1 MSRRPGQSGPERR
14 LALSSGVD
22 VWLSELFEQAI
33 GTHKTWS
40 QDFALVAVGSY
51 GRRELGANSDL
62 DLVLVHADSVTPDLV
77 AEKLWYPIWDSGVNV
92 DHSVRTIAGARVI
105 AASDVKAFTGLLD
118 ARHIA
123 GNEELTLELRG
134 VITHDWRA
142 TAKKS
147 LPELFELVAERRT
160 NFGEL
165 FQLIEPNIKESYGGI
180 RDATILGHLSATWL
194 VDLPR
199 TEWQNA
205 RSFLLDVRDA
215 LAVTSSGDRLHMQSQ
230 QAVAVELGLADPE
243 ELLRHTYLAGRK
255 IAYTSEL
262 TWYRLNQL
270 LAQEKPGLRSLV
282 PRLRGGSKQVREP
295 LAEGVV
301 DSGSEI
307 TLARNADLSSDPGLL
322 LRVAGASAAFQKPI
336 APVVLESAIA
346 TRPPWDREMRESFV
360 SLLGAGPGLLS
371 TWEALDQHGIIEA
384 WFPEWVRL
392 RSAPQFNALHEYTV
406 DRHLIEC
413 VLQSQAFVRK
423 VDRPD
428 LLLVAALLHD
438 IGKCQEGDHSEIGAH
453 MTRVIAPRIGFDL
466 EDTEVLERL
475 VLHHLLLPDIAT
487 KRDLDDPDVI
497 SGVADA
503 VKDTRTLEL
512 LLALSVSDSRATG
525 PSLRSKWRES
535 LLSDLA
541 RRVGAYLAGEDHI
554 VSGAVMTKAHAKAAE
569 HRGLFLETTR
579 EELGYRVTV
588 GAPDQI
594 GLVATVAGVLAM
606 NRLAVRAA
614 KVSTVGERAISE
626 WFVRPLFGEPPA
638 QEVLHTDLART
649 LAGTFDLK
657 SAMSGRAQSAAS
669 RQPVDS
675 SATAQVRI
683 YRVSESQVVLEVR
696 AHDAPALLYRVASCI
711 AREGIAVTGAKIST
725 LGVDTVDAFFIKRAD
740 GGELDI
746 SATERLV
753 SVLERELEPLP

>member
-1 MSRRPGQSGPERR
+1 
-14 LALSSGVD
+14 
-22 VWLSELFEQAI
+22 
-33 GTHKTWS
+33 
-40 QDFALVAVGSY
+40 
-51 GRRELGANSDL
+51 
-62 DLVLVHADSVTPDLV
+62 
-77 AEKLWYPIWDSGVNV
+77 
-92 DHSVRTIAGARVI
+92 
-105 AASDVKAFTGLLD
+105 
-118 ARHIA
+118 
-123 GNEELTLELRG
+123 
-134 VITHDWRA
+134 
-142 TAKKS
+142 
-147 LPELFELVAERRT
+147 
-160 NFGEL
+160 
-165 FQLIEPNIKESYGGI
+165 
-180 RDATILGHLSATWL
+180 
-194 VDLPR
+194 
-199 TEWQNA
+199 
-205 RSFLLDVRDA
+205 
-215 LAVTSSGDRLHMQSQ
+215 
-230 QAVAVELGLADPE
+230 
-243 ELLRHTYLAGRK
+243 
-255 IAYTSEL
+255 
-262 TWYRLNQL
+262 
-270 LAQEKPGLRSLV
+270 
-282 PRLRGGSKQVREP
+282 
-295 LAEGVV
+295 
-301 DSGSEI
+301 
-307 TLARNADLSSDPGLL
+307 
-322 LRVAGASAAFQKPI
+322 
-336 APVVLESAIA
+336 
-346 TRPPWDREMRESFV
+346 
-360 SLLGAGPGLLS
+360 
-371 TWEALDQHGIIEA
+371 
-384 WFPEWVRL
+384 
-392 RSAPQFNALHEYTV
+392 
-406 DRHLIEC
+406 
-413 VLQSQAFVRK
+413 
-423 VDRPD
+423 
-428 LLLVAALLHD
+428 
-438 IGKCQEGDHSEIGAH
+438 

>member
-1 MSRRPGQSGPERR
+1 MSRRSGQSGPERR

-346 TRPPWDREMRESFV
+346 TRAPWNREMRESFV

-392 RSAPQFNALHEYTV
+392 RSDPQFNALHEYTV

-497 SGVADA
+497 SGVAEA
-503 VKDTRTLEL
+503 VKDSRTLEL

>member
-1 MSRRPGQSGPERR
+1 
-14 LALSSGVD
+14 
-22 VWLSELFEQAI
+22 
-33 GTHKTWS
+33 
-40 QDFALVAVGSY
+40 
-51 GRRELGANSDL
+51 
-62 DLVLVHADSVTPDLV
+62 
-77 AEKLWYPIWDSGVNV
+77 
-92 DHSVRTIAGARVI
+92 
-105 AASDVKAFTGLLD
+105 
-118 ARHIA
+118 
-123 GNEELTLELRG
+123 
-134 VITHDWRA
+134 
-142 TAKKS
+142 
-147 LPELFELVAERRT
+147 
-160 NFGEL
+160 
-165 FQLIEPNIKESYGGI
+165 
-180 RDATILGHLSATWL
+180 
-194 VDLPR
+194 
-199 TEWQNA
+199 
-205 RSFLLDVRDA
+205 
-215 LAVTSSGDRLHMQSQ
+215 
-230 QAVAVELGLADPE
+230 
-243 ELLRHTYLAGRK
+243 
-255 IAYTSEL
+255 
-262 TWYRLNQL
+262 
-270 LAQEKPGLRSLV
+270 
-282 PRLRGGSKQVREP
+282 

-307 TLARNADLSSDPGLL
+307 TLARNADLFSDPGLL

-346 TRPPWDREMRESFV
+346 TRAPWNREMRESFV

-438 IGKCQEGDHSEIGAH
+438 IGKCQKGDHSEIGAH

-503 VKDTRTLEL
+503 VKDSRTLEL

-535 LLSDLA
+535 LLNDLA
-541 RRVGAYLAGEDHI
+541 RRVGAHLAGEDHI
-554 VSGAVMTKAHAKAAE
+554 ASGAVMTKAQAKAAE
-569 HRGLFLETTR
+569 HKGLFLETTR

-614 KVSTVGERAISE
+614 KVSTMGERAISE

-638 QEVLHTDLART
+638 QEVLHTDLTRT

-669 RQPVDS
+669 RKQVDS

-746 SATERLV
+746 SATESLV

>member
-1 MSRRPGQSGPERR
+1 
-14 LALSSGVD
+14 LSSGVD

-77 AEKLWYPIWDSGVNV
+77 AERLWYPIWDSGVKV

-134 VITHDWRA
+134 VITHGWRA

-307 TLARNADLSSDPGLL
+307 TLARNADLFSDPGLL

-346 TRPPWDREMRESFV
+346 TRAPWDREMRESFV

-371 TWEALDQHGIIEA
+371 TWEGLDQHGIIEA

-438 IGKCQEGDHSEIGAH
+438 IGKCQKGDHSEIGAH

-503 VKDTRTLEL
+503 VKDSRTLEL

-535 LLSDLA
+535 LLNDLA
-541 RRVGAYLAGEDHI
+541 RRVGAHLAGEDHI
-554 VSGAVMTKAHAKAAE
+554 ASGAVMTKAQAKAAD
-569 HRGLFLETTR
+569 HKGLFLETTR

-614 KVSTVGERAISE
+614 KVSTMGERAISE

-638 QEVLHTDLART
+638 QEVLHTDLTRT

-669 RQPVDS
+669 RKQVDS

-725 LGVDTVDAFFIKRAD
+725 LGVDTVDAFFIQRAD

-746 SATERLV
+746 SATESLV
-753 SVLERELEPLP
+753 SVLERELEPVP

>member
-123 GNEELTLELRG
+123 GNEELTLDLRG

-230 QAVAVELGLADPE
+230 QAVAVELGFADPE
-243 ELLRHTYLAGRK
+243 ELLRHTYLAGSK

-307 TLARNADLSSDPGLL
+307 TLARNADLFSDPGLL

-346 TRPPWDREMRESFV
+346 TRAPWNREMRESFV

-438 IGKCQEGDHSEIGAH
+438 IGKCQKGDHSEIGAH

-503 VKDTRTLEL
+503 VKDSRTLEL

-535 LLSDLA
+535 LLNDLA
-541 RRVGAYLAGEDHI
+541 RRVGAHLAGEDHI
-554 VSGAVMTKAHAKAAE
+554 ASGAVMTKAQAKAAE
-569 HRGLFLETTR
+569 HKGLFLETTR

-614 KVSTVGERAISE
+614 KVSTMGERAISE

-638 QEVLHTDLART
+638 QEVLHTDLTRT

-669 RQPVDS
+669 RKQVDS

-746 SATERLV
+746 SATESLV

>member
-1 MSRRPGQSGPERR
+1 MSRRSGQSGPERR

-282 PRLRGGSKQVREP
+282 PKLRGGSKQVREP